1 MHSSRASRLVAANA
15 ALLSASRARPALPPR
30 RPRPDDR
37 QAVAVAAQ
45 VTAGI
50 GLWRMGYPRCN
61 TEIIA
66 ELAATQI
73 LPILQTHAG
82 SPERGGYRDIVPL
95 LQKFGR
101 FGGL

>member
-1 MHSSRASRLVAANA
+1 VRADLWRQMQRCSVLRVLDQLCHRVG
-15 ALLSASRARPALPPR
+15 RAPTIG
-30 RPRPDDR
+30 